1 MFKKEIYSN
10 RRAILQK
17 NINSG
22 LILLMGNEE
31 TPMNYKDNTF
41 RFRQDSTFLYYLGI
55 DIPHVAAIIDVDE
68 NKTILFGDD
77 LSIEYVV
84 WMGPQPKMAEQAAK
98 SGAEETQPFSKI
110 KDYLSEA
117 KSKGRSIHFLPPYR
131 TENMLQ
137 LENWLGFP
145 VQQLQ
150 NQVSVKLINAVVE
163 QREIKSR
170 EEIIEM
176 EVALAITKQMHV
188 ACMRSAKAGRLESE
202 LTGIAHGIAVGGG
215 GNLAYPIILTINGQ
229 TLHNHFHGNEMK
241 NGQLVLGD
249 FGAESGMHYAGDIT
263 RTFPVDQTFTTK
275 QKEIYQIV
283 LDAENA
289 AIQALKP
296 GITYKEIHLNAAKQM
311 AEGLKSLGLMQGN
324 IEEAVEQGAHGLF
337 FPHGLGHQIGLDV
350 HDMEDF
356 GEDYVGYRDGIERS
370 TQFGLKSLRL
380 AKELKEGMVLTVEPG
395 LYFIPEL
402 IDMWQKENKFSEFIN
417 YKKVNE
423 YRDFSGIR
431 IEDNCL
437 ITKDGHQVLGPH
449 IPKTIEEVENERNI
463 N

>member
-1 MFKKEIYSN
+1 MFKREIYAQ

-31 TPMNYKDNTF
+31 TGMNYKDNTF

-55 DIPHVAAIIDVDE
+55 DIPHLAAIIDVDE
-68 NKTILFGDD
+68 NKTILFGND

-84 WMGPQPKMAEQAAK
+84 WMGPQPTMAEQAAK
-98 SGAEETQPFSKI
+98 SGIEENKPFSEI
-110 KDYLSEA
+110 NNYLSEA
-117 KSKGRSIHFLPPYR
+117 KAKGRTIHFLPPYR

-137 LENWLGFP
+137 LEDWLGFP
-145 VQQLQ
+145 VKQLQ
-150 NQVSVKLINAVVE
+150 NQISVKLIKAVVE
-163 QREIKSR
+163 QREIKTR

-176 EVALAITKQMHV
+176 EIALAITKQMHV
-188 ACMRSAKAGRLESE
+188 ACMRSAKVGRLESE

-215 GNLAYPIILTINGQ
+215 GDLAYPVILTVNGQ
-229 TLHNHFHGNEMK
+229 TLHNHYHGNEMK
-241 NGQLVLGD
+241 SGQMVLGD

-263 RTFPVDQTFTTK
+263 RTFPVDKTFTTK

-283 LDAENA
+283 LDTENT
-289 AIQALKP
+289 AIQSLKP
-296 GITYKEIHLNAAKQM
+296 DVTYKEIHLNAAKQM
-311 AEGLKSLGLMQGN
+311 AEGLKALGLMQGD
-324 IEEAVEQGAHGLF
+324 IDEAVAQGAHGLF

-350 HDMEDF
+350 HDMEDL
-356 GEDYVGYRDGIERS
+356 GENHVGYRDGLVRS

-402 IDMWQKENKFSEFIN
+402 IDMWQKENKFSAFIN

-437 ITKDGHQVLGPH
+437 ITANGHEVLGPP
-449 IPKTIEEVENERNI
+449 IPKTIEEVEQQRS
-463 N
+463 